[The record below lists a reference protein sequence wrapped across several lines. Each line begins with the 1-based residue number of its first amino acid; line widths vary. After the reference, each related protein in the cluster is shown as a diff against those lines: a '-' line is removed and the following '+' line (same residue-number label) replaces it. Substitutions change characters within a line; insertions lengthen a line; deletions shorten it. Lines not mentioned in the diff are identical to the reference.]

1 MRVITPA
8 MKLSV
13 RIDKAKRQDGELVME
28 GVAGM
33 MPCETRMSPQEIRQ
47 LIWLVLSPKI
57 LPILFARAKP

>member
-13 RIDKAKRQDGELVME
+13 RIDEAVRLDGELVMK

-33 MPCETRMSPQEIRQ
+33 MPCETRMAPQEIRQ
-47 LIWLVLSPKI
+47 LIRLVLHPKNV
-57 LPILFARAKP
+57 LILFARNKQ